1 MPCFGIYFIDMS
13 GRRIEIAPSILSAD
27 FSDIR
32 EAVGQVEASGAGI
45 VHFDIMDGVFVPQI
59 TFGPKLVKDIR
70 PHSSLVFDAHLMITA
85 PESQIDRFIDA
96 GCDYIT
102 IHQEST
108 IHLHRALTQ
117 IRNGGARCGIS
128 IVPSTPVSSIVPLLD
143 MVDLVLVMTVN
154 PGFGGQK
161 LIQSCLDKIVQL
173 AEIRKAEDFD
183 FLISVDGG
191 VNLDTIQDVVAAGA
205 DIAVTGSAFF
215 DSDDRGAF
223 IRKMHEL
230 ALESFS

>member
-1 MPCFGIYFIDMS
+1 MRD
-13 GRRIEIAPSILSAD
+13 
-27 FSDIR
+27 
-32 EAVGQVEASGAGI
+32 AVDQVEVSGAGI

-70 PHSSLVFDAHLMITA
+70 PHSSLVFDAHLMIVN
-85 PESQIDRFIDA
+85 PETQIDAFVDA

-108 IHLHRALTQ
+108 VPLHRALTK
-117 IRNGGARCGIS
+117 IKERGVRCGIS
-128 IVPSTPVSSIVPLLD
+128 IVPSTPVASIVPLLD

-173 AEIRKAEDFD
+173 DGIRKEEDYD

-215 DSDDRGAF
+215 DASDRSAF
-223 IRKMHEL
+223 VQRMHSL
-230 ALESFS
+230 AMESFS

>member
-1 MPCFGIYFIDMS
+1 MS
-13 GRRIEIAPSILSAD
+13 GRRIEIAPSILSSD
-27 FSDIR
+27 FSNMRD
-32 EAVGQVEASGAGI
+32 AVDQVEVSGAGI

-70 PHSSLVFDAHLMITA
+70 PHSSLVFDAHLMIVN
-85 PESQIDRFIDA
+85 PETQIDAFVDA

-108 IHLHRALTQ
+108 VHLHRALTK
-117 IRNGGARCGIS
+117 IKERGVRCGIS
-128 IVPSTPVSSIVPLLD
+128 IVPSTPVASIVPLLD
-143 MVDLVLVMTVN
+143 MVDLVRVMTVN

-173 AEIRKAEDFD
+173 DGIRKEEDYD

-215 DSDDRGAF
+215 DASDRSAF
-223 IRKMHEL
+223 VQRMHSL
-230 ALESFS
+230 AMESFS

>member
-1 MPCFGIYFIDMS
+1 MS
-13 GRRIEIAPSILSAD
+13 GRRIEIAPSILSSD
-27 FSDIR
+27 FSNMRD
-32 EAVGQVEASGAGI
+32 AVDQVEVSGAGI

-59 TFGPKLVKDIR
+59 TFGPKLVKDVR
-70 PHSSLVFDAHLMITA
+70 PHSSLVFDAHLMIVN
-85 PESQIDRFIDA
+85 PETQIDAFVDA

-108 IHLHRALTQ
+108 VHLHRALTK
-117 IRNGGARCGIS
+117 IKERGVRCGIS
-128 IVPSTPVSSIVPLLD
+128 IVPSTPVASIVPLLD

-173 AEIRKAEDFD
+173 DGIRKEEDYD

-215 DSDDRGAF
+215 DASDRSAF
-223 IRKMHEL
+223 VQRMHSL
-230 ALESFS
+230 AMESFS

>member
-1 MPCFGIYFIDMS
+1 MRD
-13 GRRIEIAPSILSAD
+13 
-27 FSDIR
+27 
-32 EAVGQVEASGAGI
+32 AVDQVEVSGAGI

-70 PHSSLVFDAHLMITA
+70 PHSSLVFDAHLMIVN
-85 PESQIDRFIDA
+85 PETQIDAFVDA

-108 IHLHRALTQ
+108 VHLHRALTK
-117 IRNGGARCGIS
+117 IKERGVRCGIS
-128 IVPSTPVSSIVPLLD
+128 IVPSTPVASIVPLLD

-173 AEIRKAEDFD
+173 DGIRKEEDYD

-191 VNLDTIQDVVAAGA
+191 DNLDTIQDVVAAGA
-205 DIAVTGSAFF
+205 DITVTGSAFF
-215 DSDDRGAF
+215 DASDRSAF
-223 IRKMHEL
+223 VQRMHSL
-230 ALESFS
+230 AMESFS

>member
-1 MPCFGIYFIDMS
+1 MRD
-13 GRRIEIAPSILSAD
+13 
-27 FSDIR
+27 
-32 EAVGQVEASGAGI
+32 AVDQVEVSGAGI

-70 PHSSLVFDAHLMITA
+70 PHSSLVFDAHLMIVN
-85 PESQIDRFIDA
+85 PETQIDAFVDA

-108 IHLHRALTQ
+108 VHLHRALTK
-117 IRNGGARCGIS
+117 IKERGVRCGIS
-128 IVPSTPVSSIVPLLD
+128 IVPSTPVASIVPLLD

-154 PGFGGQK
+154 PGFGGQR

-173 AEIRKAEDFD
+173 DGIRKEEDYD

-215 DSDDRGAF
+215 DASDRSAF
-223 IRKMHEL
+223 VQRMHSL
-230 ALESFS
+230 AMESFS

>member
-1 MPCFGIYFIDMS
+1 MRD
-13 GRRIEIAPSILSAD
+13 
-27 FSDIR
+27 
-32 EAVGQVEASGAGI
+32 AVDQVEVSGAGI

-59 TFGPKLVKDIR
+59 TFGPKLVKDVR
-70 PHSSLVFDAHLMITA
+70 PHSSLVFDAHLMIVN
-85 PESQIDRFIDA
+85 PETQIDAFVDA

-108 IHLHRALTQ
+108 VHLHRALTK
-117 IRNGGARCGIS
+117 IKERGVRCGIS
-128 IVPSTPVSSIVPLLD
+128 IVPSTPVASIVPLLD

-173 AEIRKAEDFD
+173 DGIRKEEDYD

-215 DSDDRGAF
+215 DASDRSAF
-223 IRKMHEL
+223 VQRMHSL
-230 ALESFS
+230 AMESFS

>member
-1 MPCFGIYFIDMS
+1 MS
-13 GRRIEIAPSILSAD
+13 GRRIEIAPSILSSD
-27 FSDIR
+27 FSNMRD
-32 EAVGQVEASGAGI
+32 AVDQVEVSGAGI

-70 PHSSLVFDAHLMITA
+70 PHSSLVFDAHLMIVN
-85 PESQIDRFIDA
+85 PETQIDAFVDA

-108 IHLHRALTQ
+108 VHLHRALTK
-117 IRNGGARCGIS
+117 IKERGVRCGIS
-128 IVPSTPVSSIVPLLD
+128 IVPSTPVASIVPLLD
-143 MVDLVLVMTVN
+143 MADLVLVMTVN

-173 AEIRKAEDFD
+173 DGIRKEEDYD

-215 DSDDRGAF
+215 DASDRSAF
-223 IRKMHEL
+223 VQRMHSL
-230 ALESFS
+230 AMESFS

>member
-1 MPCFGIYFIDMS
+1 MRD
-13 GRRIEIAPSILSAD
+13 
-27 FSDIR
+27 
-32 EAVGQVEASGAGI
+32 AVDQVEVSGAGI

-70 PHSSLVFDAHLMITA
+70 PHSSLVFDAHLMIVN
-85 PESQIDRFIDA
+85 PETQIDAFVDA

-108 IHLHRALTQ
+108 VHLHRALTK
-117 IRNGGARCGIS
+117 IKERGVRCGIS
-128 IVPSTPVSSIVPLLD
+128 IVPSTPVASIVPLLD

-173 AEIRKAEDFD
+173 DGIRKEEDYD

-215 DSDDRGAF
+215 DASDRSAF
-223 IRKMHEL
+223 VQRMHSL
-230 ALESFS
+230 AMESFS

>member
-1 MPCFGIYFIDMS
+1 MS
-13 GRRIEIAPSILSAD
+13 GRRIEIAPSILSSD
-27 FSDIR
+27 FSNMRD
-32 EAVGQVEASGAGI
+32 AVDQVEVSGAGI

-70 PHSSLVFDAHLMITA
+70 PHSSLVFDAHLMIVN
-85 PESQIDRFIDA
+85 PEMQIDAFVDA

-108 IHLHRALTQ
+108 VHLHRALTK
-117 IRNGGARCGIS
+117 IKERGVRCGIS
-128 IVPSTPVSSIVPLLD
+128 IVPSTPVASIVPLLD

-173 AEIRKAEDFD
+173 DGIRKEEDYD

-215 DSDDRGAF
+215 DASDRSAF
-223 IRKMHEL
+223 VQRMHSL
-230 ALESFS
+230 AMESFS

>member
-1 MPCFGIYFIDMS
+1 MRD
-13 GRRIEIAPSILSAD
+13 
-27 FSDIR
+27 
-32 EAVGQVEASGAGI
+32 AVDQVEVSGAGI

-70 PHSSLVFDAHLMITA
+70 PHSSLVFDAHLMIVN
-85 PESQIDRFIDA
+85 PETQFDAFVDA

-108 IHLHRALTQ
+108 VHLHRALTK
-117 IRNGGARCGIS
+117 IKERGVRCGIS
-128 IVPSTPVSSIVPLLD
+128 IVPSTPVASIVPLLD

-173 AEIRKAEDFD
+173 DGIRKEEDYD

-215 DSDDRGAF
+215 DASDRSAF
-223 IRKMHEL
+223 VQRMHSL
-230 ALESFS
+230 AMESFS

>member
-1 MPCFGIYFIDMS
+1 MS

-161 LIQSCLDKIVQL
+161 LIQSCLDKIVEL
-173 AEIRKAEDFD
+173 DAMRRSEDYGY
-183 FLISVDGG
+183 LISVDGG

-205 DIAVTGSAFF
+205 DMAVAGSAFF
-215 DSDDRGAF
+215 NEVDKLTFMER
-223 IRKMHEL
+223 MNTL
-230 ALESFS
+230 AQESFRSSGR

>member
-1 MPCFGIYFIDMS
+1 MS
-13 GRRIEIAPSILSAD
+13 GRRIEIAPSILSSD
-27 FSDIR
+27 FSNMRD
-32 EAVGQVEASGAGI
+32 AVDQVEVSGAGI

-70 PHSSLVFDAHLMITA
+70 PHSSLVFDAHLMIVN
-85 PESQIDRFIDA
+85 PETQIDAFVDA

-108 IHLHRALTQ
+108 VHLHRALTK
-117 IRNGGARCGIS
+117 IKERGVRCGIS
-128 IVPSTPVSSIVPLLD
+128 IVPSTPVVSIVPLLD

-173 AEIRKAEDFD
+173 DGIRKEEDYD

-205 DIAVTGSAFF
+205 DITVTGSAFF
-215 DSDDRGAF
+215 DASDRSAF
-223 IRKMHEL
+223 VQRMHSL
-230 ALESFS
+230 AMESFS

>member
-1 MPCFGIYFIDMS
+1 MS
-13 GRRIEIAPSILSAD
+13 GRRIEIAPSILSSD
-27 FSDIR
+27 FSNMRD
-32 EAVGQVEASGAGI
+32 AVDQVEVSGAGI

-70 PHSSLVFDAHLMITA
+70 PHSSLVFDAHLMIVN
-85 PESQIDRFIDA
+85 PETQIDAFVDA

-108 IHLHRALTQ
+108 VHLHRALTK
-117 IRNGGARCGIS
+117 IKERGVRCGIS
-128 IVPSTPVSSIVPLLD
+128 IVPSTPVASIVPLLD

-173 AEIRKAEDFD
+173 DGIRKEEDYD

-215 DSDDRGAF
+215 DASDRSAF
-223 IRKMHEL
+223 VQRMHSL
-230 ALESFS
+230 AMESFS